1 MVEPYIEALSFIG
14 NNESIL
20 KEINSKPEL
29 KNKFPD
35 EEDFCEYIKEKI
47 NKYIYNYNLNSEIQR
62 IRSENMKEK
71 PHIIFNT
78 IFSELH
84 NLFGGKKK
92 ENNELKSPEMNDNNA
107 LDEFRRFEEEDK
119 TIISELFYGEKR
131 IESCCVACKLRYYS
145 YIYQRTINLNMDN
158 YKSDFDLEDEIQNLI
173 IKENNKEF
181 CSICATQKKF
191 NIRKTIVKMP
201 KIIVIVIKR
210 NNLDKK
216 RINYDITLL
225 DGTYKLVGIESTMT
239 PKSNIFGLLFRCFK
253 QSPKKYQYIDE
264 NEIEIKMDQLKKEYP
279 YVLYYR
285 RIKKKKKKKTGKKI
299 VKKENNIISN
309 DELINEKIDN
319 NIIIQR
325 NNKIKNINSINNQK
339 NNINDTNK
347 IKKGNRITLY
357 FNFPNGKNL
366 YIDTNDNKK
375 FKEILQDFEKKYNI
389 KISNIKYNDIKIN
402 INKTPSFYK
411 MEGEI
416 SLNVLDEINV

>member
-1 MVEPYIEALSFIG
+1 M
-14 NNESIL
+14 
-20 KEINSKPEL
+20 
-29 KNKFPD
+29 
-35 EEDFCEYIKEKI
+35 C
-47 NKYIYNYNLNSEIQR
+47 
-62 IRSENMKEK
+62 
-71 PHIIFNT
+71 NT
-78 IFSELH
+78 
-84 NLFGGKKK
+84 KK
-92 ENNELKSPEMNDNNA
+92 
-107 LDEFRRFEEEDK
+107 
-119 TIISELFYGEKR
+119 
-131 IESCCVACKLRYYS
+131 VQYY
-145 YIYQRTINLNMDN
+145 
-158 YKSDFDLEDEIQNLI
+158 
-173 IKENNKEF
+173 
-181 CSICATQKKF
+181 
-191 NIRKTIVKMP
+191 
-201 KIIVIVIKR
+201 
-210 NNLDKK
+210 KK

-285 RIKKKKKKKTGKKI
+285 RIDKKKKKKTGKKI

-389 KISNIKYNDIKIN
+389 KISNIKYNDTKIN